1 MMGVLNFRIASPS
14 SFHSSKL
21 CSLLLTMTPNTSVS
35 SPISTL
41 HYPKLPLILLLTTL
55 TILIIILFQFE
66 SQSLGQAFPFVSTTK
81 PSTETSTLVSKL
93 RDSVTFL
100 PLKDLRFSHSPA
112 TGHTWFMSSVND
124 IQEPDESEHIFF
136 PSDSSKGRILCLSA
150 HDHSDGTKN
159 LYAFTYPDAL
169 PYNSTFLHGLTII
182 SDTYYDYS
190 NLWHGLGAVVPSVAW
205 HEKNKCVRPE
215 RWVLFHWGELRTEM
229 GQWVKTLTEATIGN
243 EVRIEGFGKYENVG
257 PVCFER
263 AVVFRHNDGGLS
275 RERREQVYDMMRC
288 KARAYCKVVE
298 NFGDMNKIRL
308 TLLMRVGGR
317 AFKNETTV
325 IRVFDKECKKVDGCV
340 LKIARPNNLTFCDQ
354 VSEFLLN
361 VSIRSL
367 KIF

>member
-1 MMGVLNFRIASPS
+1 
-14 SFHSSKL
+14 
-21 CSLLLTMTPNTSVS
+21 
-35 SPISTL
+35 
-41 HYPKLPLILLLTTL
+41 
-55 TILIIILFQFE
+55 
-66 SQSLGQAFPFVSTTK
+66 
-81 PSTETSTLVSKL
+81 
-93 RDSVTFL
+93 
-100 PLKDLRFSHSPA
+100 
-112 TGHTWFMSSVND
+112 
-124 IQEPDESEHIFF
+124 
-136 PSDSSKGRILCLSA
+136 
-150 HDHSDGTKN
+150 
-159 LYAFTYPDAL
+159 
-169 PYNSTFLHGLTII
+169 
-182 SDTYYDYS
+182 
-190 NLWHGLGAVVPSVAW
+190 
-205 HEKNKCVRPE
+205 
-215 RWVLFHWGELRTEM
+215 M

-263 AVVFRHNDGGLS
+263 AVVFRHNDGRLR

-354 VSEFLLN
+354 VSEFLLI